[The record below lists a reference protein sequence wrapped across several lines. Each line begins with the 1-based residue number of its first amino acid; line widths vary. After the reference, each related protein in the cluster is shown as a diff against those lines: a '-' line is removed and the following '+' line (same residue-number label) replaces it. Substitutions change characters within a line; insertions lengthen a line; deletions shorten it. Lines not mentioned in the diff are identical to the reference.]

1 MISPDFSNVALKLR
15 RDDNCTSVFDP
26 VRKKWVV
33 LTPEEH
39 VRQYM
44 IAYLKDVMHYP
55 VSLIAVEKK
64 IMLGNLTKRY
74 DIVVYNRNHEPWMLV
89 ECKAPDVDI
98 TESTLNQL
106 LHYHNVMQCAY
117 WMLTNGRQTFC
128 ADARDHSNIQW
139 LLAIPAYDL

>member
-1 MISPDFSNVALKLR
+1 MISPDFSAVSLKLR
-15 RDDNCTSVFDP
+15 RDNNSTSVFDP

-44 IAYLKDVMHYP
+44 IAYLRDVMHYP
-55 VSLIAVEKK
+55 ASLIAVEKQIK
-64 IMLGNLTKRY
+64 LGSLTKRY

-89 ECKAPDVDI
+89 ECKAPEVDI

-106 LHYHNVMQCAY
+106 LHYHNVMQCSY

-128 ADARDHSNIQW
+128 ADARDHNYIQW